1 MGLIGLVSVAVHELN
16 LEVNVSGQRL
26 SGAVDALGTA
36 AKALAPEPKL
46 GGTKLLLCTLHT
58 VAPRRLNA

>member
-1 MGLIGLVSVAVHELN
+1 MYVVVQKPD

-36 AKALAPEPKL
+36 AKALALAPKL
-46 GGTKLLLCTLHT
+46 AVIKLLLCTL
-58 VAPRRLNA
+58 RKEN

>member
-1 MGLIGLVSVAVHELN
+1 MSVAVHELN

-36 AKALAPEPKL
+36 AKALALAPKL
-46 GGTKLLLCTLHT
+46 AVIKLLLCALRTDD
-58 VAPRRLNA
+58 